1 MRSELD
7 TFRVG
12 AALRRGFGAFIES
25 LGRLLVIAAVFAM
38 PMVLLTALVASGDLT
53 PEAIETWEKADQ
65 WLGTLAGALTTAAIS
80 HGILRR
86 GAGERIRIG
95 RSLAGALRSA
105 WPVIAASVLSALAV
119 VIGLVLFVVPGLM
132 IAASIYVAVPV
143 ATLERTGA
151 MAALTRS
158 QQLTLGRRW
167 RVIAVAAVD
176 VTIALA
182 GFGAV
187 IAASEVHVT
196 MVAEAGGNARTVYV
210 TWMFVQVAVGI
221 VVAALRA
228 CIVAAAYHDL
238 RADKDAASSDVVAR
252 VFA

>member
-1 MRSELD
+1 MRPEVD

-12 AALRRGFGAFIES
+12 AALRRGFGAFVES
-25 LGRLLVIAAVFAM
+25 LGPLLAIAAVFAI
-38 PMVLLTALVASGDLT
+38 PMASLTALVASGDLT
-53 PEAIETWEKADQ
+53 PEAIDTWEKADQ
-65 WLGTLAGALTTAAIS
+65 WLGTLAGALTTAAVS

-86 GAGERIRIG
+86 APGERIRIG
-95 RSLAGALRSA
+95 SSLAGALRAA
-105 WPVIAASVLSALAV
+105 WPVIAVTVLSAMAVLTGLAF
-119 VIGLVLFVVPGLM
+119 LVVPGLM

-158 QQLTLGRRW
+158 HQLALGRRW
-167 RVIAVAAVD
+167 RVLAVAAVD

-187 IAASEVHVT
+187 IAASEMHVN
-196 MVAEAGGNARTVYV
+196 MVAEAGGDARTVYIA
-210 TWMFVQVAVGI
+210 WMFVQVVVGI
-221 VVAALRA
+221 VLAALRA
-228 CIVAAAYHDL
+228 CLAAATYHDL
-238 RADKDAASSDVVAR
+238 RADTDAATPDVVAR

>member
-1 MRSELD
+1 MQPGVD

-12 AALRRGFGAFIES
+12 AALRRGLGAFVES
-25 LGRLLVIAAVFAM
+25 LGPLLVIAAVPAL
-38 PMVLLTALVASGDLT
+38 PMALFTALVASGDLT
-53 PEAIETWEKADQ
+53 PEAIDTWEKADQ

-86 GAGERIRIG
+86 GPGERIHIG
-95 RSLAGALRSA
+95 SSLAGALRAA
-105 WPVIAASVLSALAV
+105 WPVIAATALSALAV
-119 VIGLVLFVVPGLM
+119 LIGLVFFVVPGLM

-158 QQLTLGRRW
+158 HQLALGRRW

-196 MVAEAGGNARTVYV
+196 MVAEAGGDARTVYV
-210 TWMFVQVAVGI
+210 AWMFVQVAVGI
-221 VVAALRA
+221 VVSALRA
-228 CIVAAAYHDL
+228 CFAAATYHDL
-238 RADKDAASSDVVAR
+238 RADRDAASPDVVAR